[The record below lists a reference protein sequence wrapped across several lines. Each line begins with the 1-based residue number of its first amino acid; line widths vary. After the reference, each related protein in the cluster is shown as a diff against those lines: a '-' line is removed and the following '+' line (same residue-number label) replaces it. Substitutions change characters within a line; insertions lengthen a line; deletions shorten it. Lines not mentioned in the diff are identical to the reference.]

1 MWSLHSLW
9 AQRNETIRD
18 ESCSGSRRLSE
29 YVALRNADR
38 LPQNFRGMIL
48 ACSAGSVKRIC
59 YRQNMGSS
67 ETYLGIIDGRSLD
80 HAQMIDC
87 CGYPVACKMI
97 QPESQ
102 EDELD
107 SP

>member
-1 MWSLHSLW
+1 
-9 AQRNETIRD
+9 
-18 ESCSGSRRLSE
+18 
-29 YVALRNADR
+29 
-38 LPQNFRGMIL
+38 
-48 ACSAGSVKRIC
+48 
-59 YRQNMGSS
+59 MGSS

-87 CGYPVACKMI
+87 CGYPVACTMI